1 MAKARRVSLIT
12 RQIIEHLSAAG
23 VEALLRRAT
32 RLSEGDLAEGGAY
45 YGSTML
51 TVDLGGMGDA
61 ISDSCDVRTAAR
73 VAQLIE
79 SDRSLLRRLAEV
91 ARDEA
96 KRIAGVPLERVATD
110 VRVHAEHTT
119 IHVDVDVEARART
132 AQVNTPAP
140 SRRS

>member
-1 MAKARRVSLIT
+1 
-12 RQIIEHLSAAG
+12 
-23 VEALLRRAT
+23 T

-51 TVDLGGMGDA
+51 TVDLGGMGA
-61 ISDSCDVRTAAR
+61 ASRESGDVRAAAGA
-73 VAQLIE
+73 AQLIE
-79 SDRSLLRRLAEV
+79 SDRSMLRRLAEV

-110 VRVHAEHTT
+110 VRVHAAQTT

-132 AQVNTPAP
+132 AQVNTPPP